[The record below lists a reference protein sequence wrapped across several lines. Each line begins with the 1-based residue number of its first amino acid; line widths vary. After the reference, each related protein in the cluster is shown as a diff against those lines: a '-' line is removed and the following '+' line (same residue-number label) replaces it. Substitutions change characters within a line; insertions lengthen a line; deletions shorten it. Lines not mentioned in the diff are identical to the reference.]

1 MAIKAIIM
9 DMDGTL
15 LNSEKKITEKTKA
28 ALLKA
33 QDEGMTLILAS
44 GRPING
50 LRKFAR
56 ELQMEHHKGILV
68 AYNGA
73 MVEDCETGEVLFD
86 HRMTAEEGRS
96 VLEHLKKFE
105 IRPMIDLD
113 EYMYVN
119 DVFDNTIT
127 WRGKPFNVMQYE
139 CRGNGFLLC
148 EKTDLAAFVDFPISK
163 ILTFGE
169 PEYLKEHYMELRAP
183 FEGKLNC
190 MFTSD
195 FYYEFTAQGVDKAKA
210 LKALFEQKGFRKEDM
225 IAFGDAENDATML
238 KLAGIGVAMGNATD
252 ELKAIADEVTLSLD
266 EDGIAATLEK
276 YL

>member
-1 MAIKAIIM
+1 MTIKAIIM

-15 LNSEKKITEKTKA
+15 LNSEKKISPRTKA
-28 ALLKA
+28 ALLAA
-33 QDEGMTLILAS
+33 QEEGVTLVLAS

-56 ELQMEHHKGILV
+56 ELDMEHHDGILV

-73 MVEDCETGEVLFD
+73 MVEDCATGEILFD
-86 HRMTAEEGRS
+86 HRMTAEEGRA
-96 VLEHLKKFE
+96 VLEHMKKFE
-105 IRPMIDLD
+105 VRPMIDRD

-127 WRGKPFNVMQYE
+127 WKGEPFNVMQYE

-148 EKTDLAAFVDFPISK
+148 EKTDLAAFADFPQSK

-169 PEYLKEHYMELRAP
+169 PEYLKAHYEEMRAP
-183 FEGKLNC
+183 FVGKLNC
-190 MFTSD
+190 VFTSD
-195 FYYEFTAQGVDKAKA
+195 FYYEFTAMGVDKAKA
-210 LKALFEQKGFRKEDM
+210 LQTVLEKKGFKREEL

-238 KLAGIGVAMGNATD
+238 KLAGIGVAMGNATE
-252 ELKAIADEVTLSLD
+252 ELKQIADRVTLSLD
-266 EDGIAATLEK
+266 DDGIAEVIEK
-276 YL
+276 M